1 MVTSITKL
9 SRCLSPTRVEKDE
22 TSRDFWPALT
32 LDSLVLR
39 FHSTSLMEDISSSL
53 WPSYFS
59 VSHLSS
65 VRIPNLNEE
74 ISQRL
79 RKTEIPSLEIVPR
92 FPITTPVGLW
102 WERGS
107 LLNAFSASYTNL
119 SASLPFIERESLS
132 MYAPNATVMP
142 SKRGPAAGGG
152 TAMLFRFFLVSL
164 ARVASQSSTCK
175 WCVIWDWSD
184 KVRSAWKTE
193 EALVATTDPGMD
205 TVLVELLGVPG
216 IWLPLFDGILWSE
229 MIVKGV
235 PGRGVIF
242 PGSNEGVGAS
252 SVANEPGWSVRFP
265 ESREREWISLQTEE
279 DTYPTEFSKT
289 LLVLRNLTRWQQHNL
304 HNFPPIP
311 CDHS

>member
-119 SASLPFIERESLS
+119 SAC
-132 MYAPNATVMP
+132 
-142 SKRGPAAGGG
+142 K
-152 TAMLFRFFLVSL
+152 
-164 ARVASQSSTCK
+164 SSFY
-175 WCVIWDWSD
+175 W
-184 KVRSAWKTE
+184 
-193 EALVATTDPGMD
+193 
-205 TVLVELLGVPG
+205 
-216 IWLPLFDGILWSE
+216 
-229 MIVKGV
+229 
-235 PGRGVIF
+235 
-242 PGSNEGVGAS
+242 EGVTFNVCSKCYSDAIQKRAS
-252 SVANEPGWSVRFP
+252 SWWRDSNVV
-265 ESREREWISLQTEE
+265 Q
-279 DTYPTEFSKT
+279 
-289 LLVLRNLTRWQQHNL
+289 VLSCQS
-304 HNFPPIP
+304 
-311 CDHS
+311 CKGC